1 MVIEPEN
8 KKNRGL
14 KLFLIAFFVSSF
26 FSIAINSL
34 GKNVEDYLFFR
45 EIAKNPN
52 IFRAQVSFEIPKKEE
67 VKEEIEVEPDKKILE
82 ISAKSAISVLYN
94 PDPKNEEVIFEKES
108 STILPIASL
117 TKLMVADII
126 LENFNL
132 NGIVKIS
139 KNAVS
144 QEGEMG
150 NLKIGEEL
158 SVENLLYIMLIESSN
173 DAAYAL
179 SEIITPE
186 DFVLLMNLEAKY
198 LGMSDTYFED
208 PMGISTNNQ
217 SSTKDLV
224 ILVEHLLEKPLV
236 WEILKKPEFELKL
249 PDGVL
254 HHTLK
259 NTNEIL
265 QEWGSNLEIVGGKTG
280 YTLKANGCFVLVL
293 RVVEDGYLINV
304 ILGSN
309 DRFSEMKQLV
319 DWLTAANQLPTTN
332 Y

>member
-1 MVIEPEN
+1 MIIEPEN
-8 KKNRGL
+8 KTNKGL
-14 KLFLIAFFVSSF
+14 LLFLIGFLATSF
-26 FSIAINSL
+26 FSIAINGF
-34 GKNVEDYLFFR
+34 GKSMEDYLFFR

-52 IFRAQVSFEIPKKEE
+52 IFRAQVSFEMPKKEE
-67 VKEEIEVEPDKKILE
+67 VEKEVEAEPEKKILE

-94 PDPKNEEVIFEKES
+94 LDPKKEEIVFEKES
-108 STILPIASL
+108 SAVLPIASL
-117 TKLMVADII
+117 TKLMVSDII

-132 NGIVKIS
+132 NKVVRIS
-139 KNAVS
+139 ENAVS

-173 DAAYAL
+173 DSAYAL

-208 PMGISTNNQ
+208 PTGISAKNQ

-254 HHTLK
+254 HHKLK

-265 QEWGSNLEIVGGKTG
+265 REWGSNLEIVGGKTG
-280 YTLKANGCFVLVL
+280 YTIQANGCFVLVL
-293 RVVEDGYLINV
+293 KVVEDGYLINV

-309 DRFSEMKQLV
+309 DRFGEMKKIT
-319 DWLTAANQLPTTN
+319 DFYIENF
-332 Y
+332 